1 MNRRFEI
8 PDDLD
13 PEEEQVVLTA
23 LERHFAREPQRLDA
37 WTLAGRMGATG
48 MGSLQVKRL
57 TDRPW
62 QIRGPFARHGVEPLN
77 GRSDAR

>member
-1 MNRRFEI
+1 MTRRFEL
-8 PDDLD
+8 PEDLD
-13 PEEEQVVLTA
+13 PDEERAVLAA

-62 QIRGPFARHGVEPLN
+62 RIRGRFARYGVEPLN